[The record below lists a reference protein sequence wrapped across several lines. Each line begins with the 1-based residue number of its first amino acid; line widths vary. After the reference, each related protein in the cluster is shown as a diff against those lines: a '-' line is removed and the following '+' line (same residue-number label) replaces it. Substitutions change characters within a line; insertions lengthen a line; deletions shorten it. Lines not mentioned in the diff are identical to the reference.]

1 MNISINCCVYLLLQ
15 VNTDDESSQSS
26 TIYQLRQF
34 LGQKRPVCTA
44 FPPTPQPSDSEGEEH
59 DFPLKKRHIRNN
71 DYVVPSPRL
80 ATPPP
85 ETSSTPGPERTVS
98 VIMKANTDGSCVSLP
113 LPLPEEDHSINI
125 VRSIKFKMGNR
136 KESTRSTEIVSNKE
150 NSLTTPIAA
159 TKLTTSTLN
168 KVSANIL
175 PTLAPKVIANGSQ
188 PQTFFLSP
196 DGVMVP
202 TQLVLL
208 TPPQQPQRRRIY
220 ECQYEGCGKN
230 YFKSSHLKAHNRTH
244 TGEKPFVCQWVD
256 CGRRFSRSDELSRH
270 KRTHTG
276 EKKFQCDV
284 CQRRFMRSDHL
295 AKHVK
300 RHAKERIGAPK
311 VNVVPILRK
320 LQPAPLVAF

>member
-1 MNISINCCVYLLLQ
+1 MEINKEASRLVLSPPCTPPLKAVAS
-15 VNTDDESSQSS
+15 DDDTSQSS
-26 TIYQLRQF
+26 TIYQLHQF

-44 FPPTPQPSDSEGEEH
+44 FPPTPQPSDSESEEH
-59 DFPLKKRHIRNN
+59 DIPLKKRFVRASL
-71 DYVVPSPRL
+71 SPPPQI

-85 ETSSTPGPERTVS
+85 ESVQRTVS
-98 VIMKANTDGSCVSLP
+98 VIMKANNDGTCISLP
-113 LPLPEEDHSINI
+113 LHQKGTDTEHVNI
-125 VRSIKFKMGNR
+125 LKSIKFKMGNR
-136 KESTRSTEIVSNKE
+136 KESIVASQKITDKE
-150 NSLTTPIAA
+150 TGNAPKPVA
-159 TKLTTSTLN
+159 
-168 KVSANIL
+168 KVITAANIL
-175 PTLAPKVIANGSQ
+175 PALAPKVMANVAQ

-196 DGVMVP
+196 DGTMVP

-208 TPPQQPQRRRIY
+208 APPQQPQRRRIY

-244 TGEKPFVCQWVD
+244 TGEKPFVCQWPE
-256 CGRRFSRSDELSRH
+256 CARRFSRSDELSRH

-300 RHAKERIGAPK
+300 RHAKDRIGTPK
-311 VNVVPILRK
+311 VNVVPLLRK
-320 LQPAPLVAF
+320 LQPAPLAAY